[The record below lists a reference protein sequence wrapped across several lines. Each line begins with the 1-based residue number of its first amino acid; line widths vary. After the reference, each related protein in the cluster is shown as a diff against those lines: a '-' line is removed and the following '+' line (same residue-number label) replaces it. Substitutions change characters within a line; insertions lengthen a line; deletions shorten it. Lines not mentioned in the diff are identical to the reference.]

1 MNQKRLLLLIATLFV
16 SGCGNATDAPTSAAG
31 PAKAAG
37 KRTLESNGG
46 TYMVTY
52 ETAPDPISTNDP
64 FELKFSVTPKRAPA
78 AGTSLKVDVDARMP
92 AHFHGMTRAPKLSLQ
107 PDGSYKA
114 EGMLFHMPGH
124 WELYF
129 DIAQGGQTERA
140 QVDVNLK

>member
-1 MNQKRLLLLIATLFV
+1 MNQKRLALLIVTLLV
-16 SGCGNATDAPTSAAG
+16 AGCGKATDAPAPAAG
-31 PAKAAG
+31 LAKAAG

-46 TYMVTY
+46 AYTVTY

-64 FELKFSVTPKRAPA
+64 FDLKFSVMPKQSPA
-78 AGTSLKVDVDARMP
+78 AGAPVTVDVDARMP
-92 AHFHGMTRAPKLSLQ
+92 AHFHGMNRTPKLSRQ

-114 EGMLFHMPGH
+114 EGMLFHMAGH

-129 DIAQGGQTERA
+129 DIAQGGRTERA